1 MNTIRQIETTIS
13 QLADSEEACAQLKE
27 NLREIIES
35 DAFRG
40 SERCGRFLSYIV
52 NQALAGHF
60 ESLKERVIGVEVFG
74 RSPDYS
80 TSDDAIVRVTASDVR
95 RRLQQHYRKSGII
108 SRIHISLPVGSY
120 VPEITFDPEIKGV
133 GFDSRIP
140 RQNLPMLPASH
151 SALADPEP
159 TSIPAKNPRSAPQ
172 VMPDRETVLPE
183 KDSRLGLRTLA
194 VTLAVLVVLLAAV
207 SLTLWGVVKKD
218 TSQTKIATVS
228 VPPWSAF
235 FASQH
240 PTHLI
245 TSDPEIVSIQQ
256 ITRSRVSLL
265 DYVNH
270 NYIPERSALTP
281 EVKQALLST
290 PKGDWTPPG
299 DLQIAVNVAELA
311 QSNSKNISVQPSS
324 KTRMSDL
331 KSDDNFIFLGSPR
344 SDPWVSLFNDTLDF
358 QFVSVDGS
366 QNEVIR
372 NVHPR
377 QDERSTYT
385 PTTGTTGESYAIV
398 AFVQNPGQ
406 DGQVLVVAG
415 ATGEGTDVAG
425 RLVTDPP
432 RLAEALQKCGTPLS
446 GSIRHFELLL
456 RVSVIAGSS
465 RGFDVMACHI
475 LPGTAAH

>member
-13 QLADSEEACAQLKE
+13 QIADSEDARAQLKE
-27 NLREIIES
+27 NLREIVES
-35 DAFRG
+35 GAFRG

-52 NQALAGHF
+52 NQAIAGHF

-95 RRLQQHYRKSGII
+95 RRLQQHYRKSGAI

-120 VPEITFDPEIKGV
+120 IPEITFDPETKGA
-133 GFDSRIP
+133 GFDSRMA
-140 RQNLPMLPASH
+140 RQNLPTLSASH
-151 SALADPEP
+151 SALGDSQPN
-159 TSIPAKNPRSAPQ
+159 SIPAKVPPFAPQ
-172 VMPDRETVLPE
+172 VVSNRETVLPE
-183 KDSRLGLRTLA
+183 KTFRFGLRALA
-194 VTLAVLVVLLAAV
+194 VTLAVLVVLLAAFN
-207 SLTLWGVVKKD
+207 LALWGVMRKNV
-218 TSQTKIATVS
+218 SRTKVATIS
-228 VPPWSAF
+228 VLPWSAF
-235 FASQH
+235 FTSQH

-245 TSDPEIVSIQQ
+245 TSDPEIVQIQGMTK
-256 ITRSRVSLL
+256 TRISLL

-270 NYIPERSALTP
+270 NYIPEHNALTP
-281 EVKQALLST
+281 EAKESLLSA

-311 QSNSKNISVQPSS
+311 QSNSQNISVQPSS

-358 QFVSVDGS
+358 QFVPVDGS

-432 RLAEALQKCGTPLS
+432 RLQEALQKCGTPFS
-446 GSIRHFELLL
+446 GSLKHFELLL

-475 LPGTAAH
+475 LPGNAAH